1 MRLLIVEDNEDD
13 ALLVVRNLR
22 GGGIDLDFERVETA
36 AAMSMALTIQPP
48 DIVISDNT
56 MPAFDASS
64 ALRLLRDRQIDVP
77 FIVVSGQIGEE
88 TAVALMREG
97 AHDFVLKDSLARLL
111 PAVTRELREAEERRE
126 QRRTQS
132 ALRTSEERFRLVA
145 EHVHDVVF
153 RYRIGPNPHL
163 EYISSAV
170 EAMTGHP
177 PDDLYDAPELIFAM
191 AEPDDRVRMVESWR
205 TPPTQPLVM
214 RWRNADGFTK
224 WIEQRAV
231 AVLDDQG
238 QGIAVE
244 GILRDITT
252 QTLAAV
258 ERESLERQLHQV
270 ERLDSLGQ
278 LAGGIAHD
286 FNNLLGVISG
296 SAEFVLDAL
305 DPADPSRADVHSIND
320 AARMA
325 AALTRQLLIFSRL
338 QPSQPEIIDVGEVVA
353 DTERLLRRTIG
364 ADIEFVVQT
373 EPDLDLVTIDR
384 SRLEQIILNFVVNAR
399 AAMPDGG
406 RLTVSTAAADHHDL
420 VLRNPDLAPGR
431 FVRLT
436 VADTGCGM
444 SPEVAQK
451 AFEPFFTTKD
461 PGKGTGLGLA
471 TVYGAVQEAAGA
483 LALESEPG
491 KGTRISIYLP
501 SAARPEA
508 PVSTVV
514 AVNTDPTSTGEHV
527 LVVDDN
533 DALRGISKRIL
544 LRAGYHVTEASTR
557 DDAVRLGGDTDLEL
571 DMVLTDVVMPG
582 ISAHEMIDAIR
593 AHRPS
598 ISVALMSGYADPA
611 RGGRLLSDDIPI
623 IAKPFNAATLLHEV
637 RMAIDHTPSVTL
649 PIEQGPRGG
658 VSP

>member
-1 MRLLIVEDNEDD
+1 MVAVRLLLIEDDEDD
-13 ALLVVRNLR
+13 AMLVVRNLR
-22 GGGIDLDFERVETA
+22 SGLDLDFERVDTA
-36 AAMSMALTIQPP
+36 AAMSAALSVQPP

-56 MPAFDASS
+56 MPTFDASS
-64 ALRLLRDRQIDVP
+64 ALRLLRDREIDVP

-88 TAVALMREG
+88 TAVALMRAG

-153 RYRIGPNPHL
+153 RYRSGPNPGL

-170 EAMTGHP
+170 VSMTGHP
-177 PDDLYDAPELIFAM
+177 PEDLYAAPELIFAR
-191 AEPDDRVRMVESWR
+191 AEPEDRVRMVESWR
-205 TPPTQPLVM
+205 APPARPLVM
-214 RWRNADGFTK
+214 RWHDAHGFTK

-244 GILRDITT
+244 GILRDITA
-252 QTLAAV
+252 QTLAGL

-305 DPADPSRADVHSIND
+305 DPADPSRADVLSIND

-338 QPSQPEIIDVGEVVA
+338 QPSQPEILDVGEVVA

-406 RLTVSTAAADHHDL
+406 RLTISTAVAEDPGIASRD
-420 VLRNPDLAPGR
+420 PDRAPGR

-444 SPEVAQK
+444 SPEVAQQ
-451 AFEPFFTTKD
+451 AFQPFFTTKD

-471 TVYGAVQEAAGA
+471 TAYGAVQEAAGTIT
-483 LALESEPG
+483 LESEPG

-501 SAARPEA
+501 SAVQPEA
-508 PVSTVV
+508 PVPAAA
-514 AVNTDPTSTGEHV
+514 AVHTGTTSTGEHL

-533 DALRGISKRIL
+533 DALRAISKRIL
-544 LRAGYHVTEASTR
+544 VRAGYQVTEASTR
-557 DDAVRLGGDTDLEL
+557 DDAVRFGGDAGLAL
-571 DMVLTDVVMPG
+571 DMVLADVVMPG
-582 ISAHEMIDAIR
+582 ITAHEMIDAIR
-593 AHRPS
+593 IHHPG

-611 RGGRLLSDDIPI
+611 RGGRPLSHDIPI
-623 IAKPFNAATLLHEV
+623 IAKPFNAETLLHEV
-637 RMAIDHTPSVTL
+637 RRAIDHAMPLPS
-649 PIEQGPRGG
+649 
-658 VSP
+658 

>member
-1 MRLLIVEDNEDD
+1 MVAVRLLLIEDSEDD

-22 GGGIDLDFERVETA
+22 TGGITVDYQRVETA
-36 AAMSMALTIQPP
+36 DGMSAALSAQPP
-48 DIVISDNT
+48 DLVISDNT
-56 MPAFDASS
+56 MPAFDAES
-64 ALRLLRDRQIDVP
+64 ALRLLRDRQLDVP

-88 TAVALMREG
+88 TAVALMRAG

-111 PAVTRELREAEERRE
+111 PAVARELREAEERRE
-126 QRRTQS
+126 KRRTQS

-145 EHVHDVVF
+145 EHLHDVVF
-153 RYRIGPNPHL
+153 RYRIGPNPGL
-163 EYISSAV
+163 EYINSAV
-170 EAMTGHP
+170 QSMTGYP
-177 PDDLYDAPELIFAM
+177 AEEVYDAPELIFAM
-191 AEPDDRVRMVESWR
+191 AEPEDRARMVESWHA
-205 TPPTQPLVM
+205 PPARPLVM
-214 RWRNADGFTK
+214 RWRDADGLTK

-238 QGIAVE
+238 RSVAVE
-244 GILRDITT
+244 GILRDITA
-252 QTLAAV
+252 QTVASM
-258 ERESLERQLHQV
+258 EREGLERQLHQV

-296 SAEFVLDAL
+296 SAEFLLEAL
-305 DPADPSRADVHSIND
+305 GPEHASRTDVQSIDD

-338 QPSQPEIIDVGEVVA
+338 QPSQPEIVDISAVVA

-364 ADIEFVVQT
+364 ADIDFVVET
-373 EPDLDLVTIDR
+373 EPELDHVRIDR

-406 RLTVSTAAADHHDL
+406 RLTISTGVAEEHDPSW
-420 VLRNPDLAPGR
+420 RDPDLAPGR
-431 FVRLT
+431 YVRLT

-444 SPEVAQK
+444 SPEVVK
-451 AFEPFFTTKD
+451 RAFQPFFTTKD

-471 TVYGAVQEAAGA
+471 TVYGAVHEAAGTIT
-483 LALESEPG
+483 LDSEPG

-501 SAARPEA
+501 SATLLETPVTTA
-508 PVSTVV
+508 P
-514 AVNTDPTSTGEHV
+514 AVTTRQNGNGEHI

-533 DALRGISKRIL
+533 DALRAISKRIL
-544 LRAGYHVTEASTR
+544 TRAGYQVTEASTR

-571 DMVLTDVVMPG
+571 DMVLADVVMPG
-582 ISAHEMIDAIR
+582 VTAHEMIDAIR
-593 AHRPS
+593 LHRPG

-611 RGGRLLSDDIPI
+611 RAGRLLSDDIPI
-623 IAKPFNAATLLHEV
+623 IAKPFDTATLLREV
-637 RMAIDHTPSVTL
+637 RMAIDHV
-649 PIEQGPRGG
+649 
-658 VSP
+658 

>member
-1 MRLLIVEDNEDD
+1 MIAVRLLIVEDNEDD
-13 ALLVVRNLR
+13 AMLVVRNLR
-22 GGGIDLDFERVETA
+22 GGGMDLDFERVETA
-36 AAMSMALTIQPP
+36 AAMSMALSVQPP

-64 ALRLLRDRQIDVP
+64 ALRLLRDRQLDVP

-88 TAVALMREG
+88 TAVALMRAG

-153 RYRIGPNPHL
+153 RYRIGPNPGL

-170 EAMTGHP
+170 VSMTGHP
-177 PDDLYDAPELIFAM
+177 PEDLYDAPELIFAM
-191 AEPDDRVRMVESWR
+191 AEPEDRVRMVESWR
-205 TPPTQPLVM
+205 TPPTHPLVM
-214 RWRNADGFTK
+214 RWRDADGFTK

-238 QGIAVE
+238 QGVAVE
-244 GILRDITT
+244 GILRDITV
-252 QTLAAV
+252 QTLAGL

-305 DPADPSRADVHSIND
+305 DPADPNRADVHSIND

-338 QPSQPEIIDVGEVVA
+338 QPSQPEVLDVGEVVA

-406 RLTVSTAAADHHDL
+406 RLTISTAVADDHDIA
-420 VLRNPDLAPGR
+420 LRNPDLAPGR

-444 SPEVAQK
+444 SPEVAQR
-451 AFEPFFTTKD
+451 AFQPFFTTKD

-471 TVYGAVQEAAGA
+471 TAYGAVQEAAGTIT
-483 LALESEPG
+483 LDSEPG
-491 KGTRISIYLP
+491 QGTRISIYLP
-501 SAARPEA
+501 SAAQPEA
-508 PVSTVV
+508 PVSTVA
-514 AVNTDPTSTGEHV
+514 AVTTSPTSTGEHL

-533 DALRGISKRIL
+533 DALRAISKRIL
-544 LRAGYHVTEASTR
+544 VRAGYQVTEASTR
-557 DDAVRLGGDTDLEL
+557 DDAVRFGGDADLEL
-571 DMVLTDVVMPG
+571 DMVLADIVMPG
-582 ISAHEMIDAIR
+582 ITAHEMIDAIR
-593 AHRPS
+593 LHRPG
-598 ISVALMSGYADPA
+598 ISVAFMSGYADPA
-611 RGGRLLSDDIPI
+611 RGGRLLSDDIPV

-637 RMAIDHTPSVTL
+637 RMAIDHAIPQPS
-649 PIEQGPRGG
+649 
-658 VSP
+658 

>member
-1 MRLLIVEDNEDD
+1 MVAIRLLLVEDNEDD
-13 ALLVVRNLR
+13 ALLVVRGLR
-22 GGGIDLDFERVETA
+22 RGGIDVDYQRVDTA
-36 AAMSMALTIQPP
+36 EEMSAAMSAQPP
-48 DIVISDNT
+48 DLVISDNT
-56 MPAFDASS
+56 MPAFDAES
-64 ALRLLRDRQIDVP
+64 ALRLLREHRLDVP

-88 TAVALMREG
+88 TAVALMRAG

-111 PAVTRELREAEERRE
+111 PAVTRELREAEERRA

-145 EHVHDVVF
+145 EHLHDVVF
-153 RYRIGPNPHL
+153 RQRIGPDPSL
-163 EYISSAV
+163 EYVSSAV
-170 EAMTGHP
+170 VSMTGHTP
-177 PDDLYDAPELIFAM
+177 EDLYDDPALIFAL
-191 AEPDDRVRMVESWR
+191 AEPDDRVRMMESWHV
-205 TPPTQPLVM
+205 PPADPLVM
-214 RWRNADGFTK
+214 RWRDADGFVK

-231 AVLDDQG
+231 VVLDEQG
-238 QGIAVE
+238 RKVAVE
-244 GILRDITT
+244 GILRDITA
-252 QTLAAV
+252 QTTARL

-296 SAEFVLDAL
+296 SAEFLLDAFGA
-305 DPADPSRADVHSIND
+305 ADAGRADAQSIAD

-338 QPSQPEIIDVGEVVA
+338 QPCQAEVIDIGAVVA

-373 EPDLDLVTIDR
+373 EPDLDRVTIDR

-406 RLTVSTAAADHHDL
+406 RLTISTAAADETDTSWRDPGL
-420 VLRNPDLAPGR
+420 PAGR

-444 SPEVAQK
+444 SPDVVQR
-451 AFEPFFTTKD
+451 AFQPFFTTKD

-471 TVYGAVQEAAGA
+471 TVYGAVHDAAGTIT
-483 LALESEPG
+483 LDSEPG
-491 KGTRISIYLP
+491 RGTRISIYLP
-501 SAARPEA
+501 STPPSVASA
-508 PVSTVV
+508 PATPVV
-514 AVNTDPTSTGEHV
+514 AVDRSGNDEHI

-533 DALRGISKRIL
+533 DALRAISRRIL
-544 LRAGYHVTEASTR
+544 TRAGYHVTEASTR
-557 DDAVRLGGDTDLEL
+557 DDAVRLGADADLEL
-571 DMVLTDVVMPG
+571 DMVLADIVMPG
-582 ISAHEMIDAIR
+582 LTANEMIDAIR
-593 AHRPS
+593 IRRPG

-623 IAKPFNAATLLHEV
+623 IAKPFDAATLLREV
-637 RMAIDHTPSVTL
+637 RMALEHV
-649 PIEQGPRGG
+649 
-658 VSP
+658 

>member
-13 ALLVVRNLR
+13 AMLVVRNLR
-22 GGGIDLDFERVETA
+22 GGGIDVDFERVETA
-36 AAMSMALTIQPP
+36 PAMALALTHRPP

-56 MPAFDASS
+56 MPVFDASS
-64 ALRLLRDRQIDVP
+64 ALRLLRDRHLDVP

-88 TAVALMREG
+88 TAVALMRAG

-111 PAVTRELREAEERRE
+111 PAVTRELHEAGERRE
-126 QRRTQS
+126 QRRTRS
-132 ALRTSEERFRLVA
+132 ALRTSEERFRLLA

-153 RYRIGPNPHL
+153 RYLLGPNPRL

-170 EAMTGHP
+170 ASMTGYP
-177 PDDLYDAPELIFAM
+177 PEQLYEAPELIFAM
-191 AEPDDRVRMVESWR
+191 AEPEDRARMAESWR
-205 TPPTQPLVM
+205 TPPAHPLVM
-214 RWRNADGFTK
+214 SWRDADGFTK

-231 AVLDDQG
+231 AVLDEQG
-238 QGIAVE
+238 QSVAVE
-244 GILRDITT
+244 GILRDITA
-252 QTLAAV
+252 QTLAV
-258 ERESLERQLHQV
+258 IERESLERQLHQV

-278 LAGGIAHD
+278 LAGGVAHD

-296 SAEFVLDAL
+296 SAEFLLDAL
-305 DPADPSRADVHSIND
+305 DPADPNRADVHSIND

-338 QPSQPEIIDVGEVVA
+338 QPSKPEIIDVGEVVA

-373 EPDLDLVTIDR
+373 EPDVDLVTIDR

-406 RLTVSTAAADHHDL
+406 RLTISTAVADDHDAALH
-420 VLRNPDLAPGR
+420 NPDLAPGR

-436 VADTGCGM
+436 VTDTGCGM
-444 SPEVAQK
+444 SPEVAQR
-451 AFEPFFTTKD
+451 AFQPFFTTKE

-471 TVYGAVQEAAGA
+471 TAYGAVREAAGTI
-483 LALESEPG
+483 ALESDVG

-501 SAARPEA
+501 SAARSQA
-508 PVSTVV
+508 RASTAVV
-514 AVNTDPTSTGEHV
+514 ATGPHSKGETI

-533 DALRGISKRIL
+533 DALREISKRIL
-544 LRAGYHVTEASTR
+544 VRAGYQVTEASTR

-571 DMVLTDVVMPG
+571 DMVLADVVMPG
-582 ISAHEMIDAIR
+582 ITAHEMIDAIR
-593 AHRPS
+593 VHRPG
-598 ISVALMSGYADPA
+598 ISVALMSGYADPT
-611 RGGRLLSDDIPI
+611 RGGRLLAEDIPI
-623 IAKPFNAATLLHEV
+623 IAKPFSAATLLREV
-637 RMAIDHTPSVTL
+637 RTAIDQAMTL
-649 PIEQGPRGG
+649 P
-658 VSP
+658 S

>member
-1 MRLLIVEDNEDD
+1 MIAVRLLIIEDNDDD
-13 ALLVVRNLR
+13 AMLIVRNLR

-36 AAMSMALTIQPP
+36 AAMSAALSVQPP

-56 MPAFDASS
+56 MPAFDAWS
-64 ALRLLRDRQIDVP
+64 ALRLLRDRELDVP

-88 TAVALMREG
+88 TAVALMRAG
-97 AHDFVLKDSLARLL
+97 AHDFVLKDSLVRLL

-153 RYRIGPNPHL
+153 RHRIGPNPGL

-170 EAMTGHP
+170 VSMTGHP
-177 PDDLYDAPELIFAM
+177 PEDLYDTPELIFAM
-191 AEPDDRVRMVESWR
+191 AEPEDRVRMVESWR
-205 TPPTQPLVM
+205 TPPAHPLVM
-214 RWRNADGFTK
+214 RWRDADGFTK

-238 QGIAVE
+238 QGVAVE
-244 GILRDITT
+244 GILRDITA
-252 QTLAAV
+252 QTLASL

-296 SAEFVLDAL
+296 SADFVLDAL
-305 DPADPSRADVHSIND
+305 DPDDPSRADLHSIAD

-338 QPSQPEIIDVGEVVA
+338 QPSQPEVIDVGEVMA

-406 RLTVSTAAADHHDL
+406 RLTISTAVADDNDIA
-420 VLRNPDLAPGR
+420 LRDPDLAPGR

-436 VADTGCGM
+436 VTDTGCGM
-444 SPEVAQK
+444 SPEVAQR
-451 AFEPFFTTKD
+451 AFQPFFSTKD
-461 PGKGTGLGLA
+461 RGKGTGLGLA
-471 TVYGAVQEAAGA
+471 TVYGAVQEAAGTI
-483 LALESEPG
+483 ALESEPG
-491 KGTRISIYLP
+491 EGTRISIYLP
-501 SAARPEA
+501 SAARHEA
-508 PVSTVV
+508 PVSTVA
-514 AVNTDPTSTGEHV
+514 AVTTRPTGTGEHV

-533 DALRGISKRIL
+533 DVLRAIAKRIL
-544 LRAGYHVTEASTR
+544 VRGGYQVTEASTR
-557 DDAVRLGGDTDLEL
+557 DDAVRFAGDADLEL
-571 DMVLTDVVMPG
+571 DMVLADVVMPG
-582 ISAHEMIDAIR
+582 ITAYEMIDAIR
-593 AHRPS
+593 EHRPG

-611 RGGRLLSDDIPI
+611 RGGRPLSDDIPI

-637 RMAIDHTPSVTL
+637 RTAIDHAIPLPS
-649 PIEQGPRGG
+649 
-658 VSP
+658 

>member
-1 MRLLIVEDNEDD
+1 MIAVRLLIIEDNEDD
-13 ALLVVRNLR
+13 AMLVVRTLR

-36 AAMSMALTIQPP
+36 TAMSTALSVQPP

-56 MPAFDASS
+56 MPTFDASS
-64 ALRLLRDRQIDVP
+64 ALRLLRDRELDVP

-88 TAVALMREG
+88 TAVALMRAG

-145 EHVHDVVF
+145 EHLHDVVF
-153 RYRIGPNPHL
+153 RYRIGPNPRL

-170 EAMTGHP
+170 VSMTGHQP
-177 PDDLYDAPELIFAM
+177 EDLYAAPELIFAM
-191 AEPDDRVRMVESWR
+191 AEPEDRVRMVDSWR
-205 TPPTQPLVM
+205 TPPIHPLVM
-214 RWRNADGFTK
+214 RWHDIDGFTK

-238 QGIAVE
+238 RGVAVE
-244 GILRDITT
+244 GILRDITA
-252 QTLAAV
+252 QTLASL

-305 DPADPSRADVHSIND
+305 DPADASRADVHSIND

-373 EPDLDLVTIDR
+373 VPDLDLVTIDR

-406 RLTVSTAAADHHDL
+406 RLTISTAVADDHDIA
-420 VLRNPDLAPGR
+420 LRDPDLAPGR

-444 SPEVAQK
+444 SPEVAQR
-451 AFEPFFTTKD
+451 AFQPFFTTKD
-461 PGKGTGLGLA
+461 AGKGTGLGLA
-471 TVYGAVQEAAGA
+471 TVYGAVQEAAGTIT
-483 LALESEPG
+483 LESELG

-508 PVSTVV
+508 PVSTVA
-514 AVNTDPTSTGEHV
+514 AVTTDPASTGEHI

-533 DALRGISKRIL
+533 DALRAISKRIL
-544 LRAGYHVTEASTR
+544 VRAGYQVTEASTR
-557 DDAVRLGGDTDLEL
+557 DDAVRFGGDADLDL
-571 DMVLTDVVMPG
+571 DMVLADVVMPG
-582 ISAHEMIDAIR
+582 ITALEMVDAIR
-593 AHRPS
+593 VHRPG

-623 IAKPFNAATLLHEV
+623 IAKPFDAATLLHEV
-637 RMAIDHTPSVTL
+637 RMAIDRAISLPS
-649 PIEQGPRGG
+649 
-658 VSP
+658 

>member
-1 MRLLIVEDNEDD
+1 MIAVRLLIIEDNEDD
-13 ALLVVRNLR
+13 AMLVVRNLR
-22 GGGIDLDFERVETA
+22 SGDIDVDFERVETA
-36 AAMSMALTIQPP
+36 GAMSTALAVHPP

-64 ALRLLRDRQIDVP
+64 ALRLLRDRELDVP

-88 TAVALMREG
+88 TAVALMRAG
-97 AHDFVLKDSLARLL
+97 AHDFVLKDSLARLI
-111 PAVTRELREAEERRE
+111 PAVTRELHEAEERRE
-126 QRRTQS
+126 QRRTQF

-153 RYRIGPNPHL
+153 RYRIGPNPRL

-170 EAMTGHP
+170 MSMTGYP
-177 PDDLYDAPELIFAM
+177 PEDLYAAPELIFAM
-191 AEPDDRVRMVESWR
+191 AEPEDRVRMVESWR

-214 RWRNADGFTK
+214 RWHDADGFTK

-238 QGIAVE
+238 HGIAVE

-252 QTLAAV
+252 QTLAAL

-305 DPADPSRADVHSIND
+305 DPADPNRADVHSINE

-364 ADIEFVVQT
+364 ADIEFLVQT

-406 RLTVSTAAADHHDL
+406 RLTISTAVTDYHDIAS
-420 VLRNPDLAPGR
+420 RHPDLAPGR
-431 FVRLT
+431 FVCLT

-444 SPEVAQK
+444 SPEVAQR
-451 AFEPFFTTKD
+451 AFQPFFSTKD

-471 TVYGAVQEAAGA
+471 TVYGAVQEAAGTIT
-483 LALESEPG
+483 LESELG

-501 SAARPEA
+501 STARPEA
-508 PVSTVV
+508 PVSTVT
-514 AVNTDPTSTGEHV
+514 AATPARTSTGEHV

-533 DALRGISKRIL
+533 DALRAISKRIL
-544 LRAGYHVTEASTR
+544 IRAGYQVTEASTR
-557 DDAVRLGGDTDLEL
+557 DDAVRLGGDADLEL
-571 DMVLTDVVMPG
+571 DIVLADVVMPG
-582 ISAHEMIDAIR
+582 ITAYEMIAAIR
-593 AHRPS
+593 AHRPG

-611 RGGRLLSDDIPI
+611 RGSRLLPDDIPI

-637 RMAIDHTPSVTL
+637 RMAIEHATSLPSGKGFVSL
-649 PIEQGPRGG
+649 P
-658 VSP
+658 

>member
-1 MRLLIVEDNEDD
+1 MIAVRLLIIEDNEDD
-13 ALLVVRNLR
+13 AMLVVRTLR

-36 AAMSMALTIQPP
+36 TAMSTALSVQPP

-56 MPAFDASS
+56 MPTFDASS
-64 ALRLLRDRQIDVP
+64 ALRLLRDRELDVP

-88 TAVALMREG
+88 TAVALMRAG

-145 EHVHDVVF
+145 EHLHDVVF
-153 RYRIGPNPHL
+153 RYRIGPNPRL

-170 EAMTGHP
+170 VSMTGHQP
-177 PDDLYDAPELIFAM
+177 EDLYAAPELIFAM
-191 AEPDDRVRMVESWR
+191 AEPEDRVRMVDSWR
-205 TPPTQPLVM
+205 TPPIHPLVM
-214 RWRNADGFTK
+214 RWHDVDGFTK

-238 QGIAVE
+238 RGVAVE
-244 GILRDITT
+244 GILRDITA
-252 QTLAAV
+252 QTLASL

-305 DPADPSRADVHSIND
+305 DPADASRADVHSIND

-373 EPDLDLVTIDR
+373 VPDLDLVTIDR

-406 RLTVSTAAADHHDL
+406 RLTISTAVADDHDIA
-420 VLRNPDLAPGR
+420 LRDPDLAPGR

-444 SPEVAQK
+444 SPEVAQR
-451 AFEPFFTTKD
+451 AFQPFFTTKD
-461 PGKGTGLGLA
+461 AGKGTGLGLA
-471 TVYGAVQEAAGA
+471 TVYGAVQEAAGTIT
-483 LALESEPG
+483 LESELG

-508 PVSTVV
+508 PVSTVA
-514 AVNTDPTSTGEHV
+514 AVTTDPASTGEHI

-533 DALRGISKRIL
+533 DALRAISKRIL
-544 LRAGYHVTEASTR
+544 VRAGYQVTEASTR
-557 DDAVRLGGDTDLEL
+557 DDAVRFGGDADLDL
-571 DMVLTDVVMPG
+571 DMVLADVVMPG
-582 ISAHEMIDAIR
+582 ITALEMVDAIR
-593 AHRPS
+593 VHRPG

-623 IAKPFNAATLLHEV
+623 IAKPFDAATLLHEV
-637 RMAIDHTPSVTL
+637 RMAIDRAISLPS
-649 PIEQGPRGG
+649 
-658 VSP
+658 

>member
-1 MRLLIVEDNEDD
+1 MIAVRLLIIEDNEDD
-13 ALLVVRNLR
+13 AMLVVRSLR

-36 AAMSMALTIQPP
+36 AAMSTALSVQPP

-64 ALRLLRDRQIDVP
+64 ALRLLRDRELDVP

-88 TAVALMREG
+88 TAVALMRAG

-111 PAVTRELREAEERRE
+111 PAVTRELHEAEERRE
-126 QRRTQS
+126 RRRTQS

-145 EHVHDVVF
+145 EHLHDVVF
-153 RYRIGPNPHL
+153 RYRIGPNPGL

-170 EAMTGHP
+170 VSMTGHP
-177 PDDLYDAPELIFAM
+177 PEDLYDAPELIFAM
-191 AEPDDRVRMVESWR
+191 AEPEDRVRMVESWR
-205 TPPTQPLVM
+205 TPPTHPLVM
-214 RWRNADGFTK
+214 RWRDADGFTK

-238 QGIAVE
+238 QGVAVE
-244 GILRDITT
+244 GILRDITA
-252 QTLAAV
+252 QTLASL

-270 ERLDSLGQ
+270 ERLDSLGH

-305 DPADPSRADVHSIND
+305 DPADPSRADVHSIAD

-338 QPSQPEIIDVGEVVA
+338 QPSQPEIIDVGEVVT

-406 RLTVSTAAADHHDL
+406 RLTISTAVADDHDIA
-420 VLRNPDLAPGR
+420 LRDPDLAPGR

-444 SPEVAQK
+444 SPEVAQR
-451 AFEPFFTTKD
+451 AFQPFFSTKD

-471 TVYGAVQEAAGA
+471 TVYGAVQEAAGTIT
-483 LALESEPG
+483 LESEPG

-501 SAARPEA
+501 SAARHEA
-508 PVSTVV
+508 PVSTVA
-514 AVNTDPTSTGEHV
+514 AVTTGPTSTGEHI

-533 DALRGISKRIL
+533 DMLRAISKRIL
-544 LRAGYHVTEASTR
+544 VRAGYQVTEASTR
-557 DDAVRLGGDTDLEL
+557 DDAVRFGGDADLEL
-571 DMVLTDVVMPG
+571 DMVLADVVMPG
-582 ISAHEMIDAIR
+582 ITAHEMIDAIR
-593 AHRPS
+593 VHRPGIS
-598 ISVALMSGYADPA
+598 IAFMAGYADPT
-611 RGGRLLSDDIPI
+611 RGGRLLTDDIPI
-623 IAKPFNAATLLHEV
+623 IAKPFTAATLLHEV
-637 RMAIDHTPSVTL
+637 RMAIDHAIPQPT
-649 PIEQGPRGG
+649 
-658 VSP
+658 